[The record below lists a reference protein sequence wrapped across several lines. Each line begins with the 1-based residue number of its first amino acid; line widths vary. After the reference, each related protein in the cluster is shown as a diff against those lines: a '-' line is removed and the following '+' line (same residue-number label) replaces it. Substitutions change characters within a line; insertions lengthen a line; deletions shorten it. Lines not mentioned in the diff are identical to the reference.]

1 MFYKVKNFSQSKFL
15 KLKKKDAQTFLDLLK
30 KNLKNEKF
38 VDKSKRVLSE
48 GEFVLFPLIQD
59 SKKIK
64 SLTEYI
70 DNKFF
75 FEIIKLESQ
84 IALDSSQSIED
95 ILKKQIPSNIINLI
109 PKSYD
114 IIGHIA
120 VVEFNRFRDL
130 SYRKALQYKKKFAK
144 ALLLTNNAIK
154 SIYEKKSE
162 IQGKFRLRDLK
173 LLKGEDKTEAIY
185 RENNCIFN
193 LDIKKTYFSPRLVYE
208 RKRLANCNIKAHEV
222 IIDMFAGV
230 GPISIQLVK
239 NHNVQI
245 YAFDIN
251 PIAYKYLKQNICLNN
266 MMGQIFPFNIN
277 VTNLLNPKS
286 DLGNELKHKASRIIM
301 NLPEKSLKFIR
312 VACFL
317 MKLTG
322 GMIHSYQFV
331 NKPRSIEK
339 AIENLKI
346 SLEKSQWNIDKITE
360 CRIVK
365 PFSPKMDLVV
375 VDSIIRPFY

>member
-1 MFYKVKNFSQSKFL
+1 M
-15 KLKKKDAQTFLDLLK
+15 KKKDAQTFLDLLK

-59 SKKIK
+59 LKKIK

-84 IALDSSQSIED
+84 ISLDSSQSIED

-154 SIYEKKSE
+154 SIYEKKSK
-162 IQGKFRLRDLK
+162 IKGKFRLRDLK

-230 GPISIQLVK
+230 GPISI
-239 NHNVQI
+239 
-245 YAFDIN
+245 
-251 PIAYKYLKQNICLNN
+251 
-266 MMGQIFPFNIN
+266 
-277 VTNLLNPKS
+277 
-286 DLGNELKHKASRIIM
+286 
-301 NLPEKSLKFIR
+301 
-312 VACFL
+312 
-317 MKLTG
+317 
-322 GMIHSYQFV
+322 
-331 NKPRSIEK
+331 
-339 AIENLKI
+339 
-346 SLEKSQWNIDKITE
+346 
-360 CRIVK
+360 
-365 PFSPKMDLVV
+365 
-375 VDSIIRPFY
+375 